1 MIDIMRNGGT
11 KINAHDKCLC
21 RYFSIFS
28 MNVKHIQESFRLSL
42 VFDVSK
48 ALCITICII
57 CFF

>member
-1 MIDIMRNGGT
+1 
-11 KINAHDKCLC
+11 
-21 RYFSIFS
+21 

-57 CFF
+57 CFFKYMFWF